1 MAKEAAGETRIDP
14 IEKRVILIGIL
25 FTAASLGLIAY
36 ATWGLGINVPTCVP
50 QAKLFERGS
59 IAKHGEKSYEIH
71 FLAEMWTFEPKR
83 VRVPAGSTLDIYV
96 TSKDVT
102 HGFQIQGTNVN
113 LMVVPGVVT
122 NARVHID
129 KPGVYAV
136 LCHEYCGLAHENMNA
151 VLEVS
156 DKVTDISAEG
166 LPSRE
171 AGRKI
176 LEDKGCLACHS
187 LDGSPGVGPSL
198 KGIWGQRVQLEDG
211 TTRIVDAAFVK
222 EKIRNPEKNVMKGFP
237 AVMPALPLTDE
248 EIDQIENYLEDM
260 K

>member
-1 MAKEAAGETRIDP
+1 MATDEAGSTRVNP
-14 IEKRVILIGIL
+14 IEKRVILVAIL
-25 FTAASLGLIAY
+25 FTAASLGMIGY

-59 IAKHGEKSYEIH
+59 VAKTGEKSYEVH

-83 VRVPAGSTLDIYV
+83 VRVPVGSSLDLYV

-102 HGFQIQGTNVN
+102 HGFQIQNTNVN

-122 NARVHID
+122 NARVRFN

-136 LCHEYCGLAHENMNA
+136 VCHEYCGVAHENMSGII
-151 VLEVS
+151 EVS
-156 DKVTDISAEG
+156 AQATDISAEG

-171 AGRKI
+171 AGRKL
-176 LEDKGCLACHS
+176 LEDKGCVACHS
-187 LDGSPGVGPSL
+187 LDGSVGVGPSL
-198 KGIWGQRVQLEDG
+198 KGIWGQRVQLVDG
-211 TTRIVDAAFVK
+211 TTRVVDAAFVK
-222 EKIRNPEKNVMKGFP
+222 EKILHPDKNTVKGFP

>member
-1 MAKEAAGETRIDP
+1 MAREETGSTKVSAV
-14 IEKRVILIGIL
+14 EKRVIWVAAL
-25 FTAASLGLIAY
+25 FTAASLGLIGY

-59 IAKHGEKSYEIH
+59 IAKHGNKNYEVH

-83 VRVPAGSTLDIYV
+83 VVVPAGSTLDIYV

-113 LMVVPGVVT
+113 VMAIPGVVT

-129 KPGVYAV
+129 KPGIYPV

-151 VLEVS
+151 ILEVS
-156 DKVTDISAEG
+156 DKATDISAEG

-171 AGRKI
+171 TGRRI

-187 LDGSPGVGPSL
+187 LDGSPGVGPTL
-198 KGIWGQRVQLEDG
+198 KGIWGQRVELADG
-211 TTRIVDAAFVK
+211 TTRVVDAAFVK
-222 EKIRNPEKNVMKGFP
+222 EKILQPDKNLVKGFP
-237 AVMPALPLTDE
+237 AVMPRLALTNE